1 MKWNTKKNKTDKWL
15 RTEQQEKKV
24 FCKKRR
30 GEN

>member
-24 FCKKRR
+24 FCKRR